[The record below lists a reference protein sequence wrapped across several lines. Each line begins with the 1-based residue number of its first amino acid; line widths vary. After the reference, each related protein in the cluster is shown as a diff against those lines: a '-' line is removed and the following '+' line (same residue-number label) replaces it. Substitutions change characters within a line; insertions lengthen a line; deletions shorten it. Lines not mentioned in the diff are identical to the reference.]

1 MSSNEPAEIR
11 SGGEARPPF
20 SGPSVPPEALAEHI
34 SVHTSFRDAE
44 GSSERDDADSAFF
57 DRESSTASLTESMFN
72 YQYENGRRYHAFRA
86 GAYPLPNDEAEQDRM
101 DMQHHIYLLIFGGNL
116 YQAPIPERIERAL
129 DIGCGTGLWAID
141 FADMHPEATMI
152 ATDLSSIQ
160 PSWIPPNL
168 RFEIDDAEEEWSYS
182 YKFDYI
188 HIRSMAGSIANW
200 PKLMKQAY
208 DFLKPGG
215 WIELTDFE
223 TWAHTDDNSLP
234 ETSAYHEFQV
244 KLNEAA
250 IQFGKEMNVAPKLR
264 GFVKDAGFANV
275 VEDARKVPLSPWPQ
289 DPRLKELAL
298 YMNLQM
304 MESIEP
310 YSLALFSRVLKWD
323 KARINTLLDGVRRD
337 LKNLNYHMYSI
348 VHCVYGQKPLE

>member
-1 MSSNEPAEIR
+1 
-11 SGGEARPPF
+11 
-20 SGPSVPPEALAEHI
+20 
-34 SVHTSFRDAE
+34 
-44 GSSERDDADSAFF
+44 
-57 DRESSTASLTESMFN
+57 
-72 YQYENGRRYHAFRA
+72 
-86 GAYPLPNDEAEQDRM
+86 M

-116 YQAPIPERIERAL
+116 YQAPIPQQIERAL

-141 FADMHPEATMI
+141 FADMHPEASVI

-168 RFEIDDAEEEWSYS
+168 RFEIDDAEEDWSYS

-200 PKLMKQAY
+200 PKLMRQAY

-223 TWAHTDDNSLP
+223 TWAHTDDNTLP

-250 IQFGKEMNVAPKLR
+250 IKFGKEMNVAPKLR
-264 GFVKDAGFANV
+264 GFVKDASFVNV

-289 DPRLKELAL
+289 DPRLKELAM

-323 KARINTLLDGVRRD
+323 KERINTLLDGVRRD

-348 VHCVYGQKPLE
+348 V